1 MQFIIIGIDTETIR
15 RAKTRLTVIRM
26 NSQLEQL
33 KEAMRQTA
41 KSIQGFFEYLAD
53 VVSLIDTEEKDE
65 DDSPEERSTPKFCFF
80 KVHLR
85 QILPH
90 RLPWYTSGFI

>member
-53 VVSLIDTEEKDE
+53 AFSFIGNDV
-65 DDSPEERSTPKFCFF
+65 DDSPEERSTKKLRFF
-80 KVHLR
+80 KVHPR
-85 QILPH
+85 QIRPH
-90 RLPWYTSGFI
+90 RLTWYTSGFI

>member
-26 NSQLEQL
+26 NSQLGSLRKQCDRRRRVY
-33 KEAMRQTA
+33 KV
-41 KSIQGFFEYLAD
+41 FFEYLAD
-53 VVSLIDTEEKDE
+53 AVSLIDTKEKDE
-65 DDSPEERSTPKFCFF
+65 DDSPEERSTKKFCFL

>member
-1 MQFIIIGIDTETIR
+1 MLVIIICVDTETIE
-15 RAKTRLTVIRM
+15 RA
-26 NSQLEQL
+26 NAQLDMQWKQI
-33 KEAMRQTA
+33 KEALRQME
-41 KSIQGFFEYLAD
+41 KSMQGFFEYLAD
-53 VVSLIDTEEKDE
+53 AFSFIGNDV
-65 DDSPEERSTPKFCFF
+65 DDSPEERSTKKFCFL

>member
-1 MQFIIIGIDTETIR
+1 MLVIIICIDTETI
-15 RAKTRLTVIRM
+15 TRVY
-26 NSQLEQL
+26 SQLDMQWDQI
-33 KEAMRQTA
+33 KEALRQME
-41 KSIQGFFEYLAD
+41 KSLQDF
-53 VVSLIDTEEKDE
+53 TECAAEVFASIGNDE
-65 DDSPEERSTPKFCFF
+65 NDSPEERSTKKFCFL

>member
-1 MQFIIIGIDTETIR
+1 MQFIIICIDTETIR

-26 NSQLEQL
+26 NSQLEQIKDAIL
-33 KEAMRQTA
+33 QLA
-41 KSIQGFFEYLAD
+41 KSMQGFIEYDAE
-53 VVSLIDTEEKDE
+53 VFGLIGNDE
-65 DDSPEERSTPKFCFF
+65 DDSPEERSTKKFCFL

-85 QILPH
+85 QIRTH